1 MASHTIEEKPSMID
15 RLLNGLKE
23 IFAPNLVALT
33 GAGILKGII
42 ILLLTFGIIQPETAE
57 QFILYHIA
65 DAVFYFLPVLLA
77 YSSANVFGANPV
89 LAASTALFLVHPSFT
104 EAATTMSGD
113 FFGIPVTDHTYVSSV
128 IPIILIVWAQSYIEK
143 IVNGILPKIVRG
155 VFGPVFI
162 LALTGI
168 VGALLIGPIGS
179 FLGNMLGVAIGY
191 LSHYAG
197 WLVNAIL
204 GGFGMFLIM
213 AGGHYAL
220 IPIAT
225 QNLAQTGAETLM
237 MPGLLPGNMA
247 MAGMALAIA
256 LRTMYKEYKSY
267 SISAFV
273 TALLGVSQPAL
284 YGIAVPIKK
293 GMIAVI
299 VAGFLGGLYGGIVGL
314 EGYALSDPGL
324 AALPAYISPDGTWS
338 NFVHALITI
347 AISFGVAFVM
357 TWISFKPQDELPE
370 SEIHEITAE

>member
-1 MASHTIEEKPSMID
+1 MSGNAATAQPSLID
-15 RLLNGLKE
+15 KLLNALKE

-42 ILLLTFGIIQPETAE
+42 ILLLTFNIIQPETAE

-77 YSSANVFGANPV
+77 YSSGKVFGANPV
-89 LAASTALFLVHPSFT
+89 LAASVALFLVHPSFT
-104 EAATTMSGD
+104 EAATTRTGD
-113 FFGIPVTDHTYVSSV
+113 FFGIPVTDTTYISSV
-128 IPIILIVWAQSYIEK
+128 IPIILIIWAQSYVEK
-143 IVNGILPKIVRG
+143 FVNKILPKMIRG
-155 VFGPVFI
+155 VFGPVLI
-162 LALTGI
+162 LVITGVI
-168 VGALLIGPIGS
+168 GVLVLGPIGS
-179 FLGNMLGVAIGY
+179 FFGDLLGKGIGI
-191 LSHYAG
+191 LSQYAG
-197 WLVNAIL
+197 WLVNALL

-247 MAGMALAIA
+247 MAGMALAVA
-256 LRTMYKEYKSY
+256 LRTHYKEYKSY
-267 SISAFV
+267 SVSAFV

-293 GMIAVI
+293 CMIAVI
-299 VAGFLGGLYGGIVGL
+299 VAGVCGGLYAGVIGL

-324 AALPAYISPDGTWS
+324 AALPAYISPDGTWG
-338 NFVHALITI
+338 NFIHAIITI
-347 AISFGVAFVM
+347 VISFTIAFVI
-357 TWISFKPQDELPE
+357 TWMSFKPKDEL
-370 SEIHEITAE
+370 SELDIADITAE